1 MRESWERR
9 IERATH
15 LAERDEAA
23 RSLLIAYARLLALQR
38 DCYDTL
44 GRRVA
49 SLTGSLQRDL
59 PVLRSCVP
67 QMLTAVVSAGPPR
80 LAEEARQILDGAGP
94 AIDAMLL
101 AGWHSRS
108 HQHFFPKM
116 VLQPYAQYL
125 TEADIRPLDR
135 ELPDASV
142 ACPFCGGPP
151 QLSILHSAGTADGGG
166 RQLLCAT
173 CFTRWPFR
181 RILCPHCGEEGERQ
195 LGYFHSP
202 AFDHLRVEACD
213 TCRRYL
219 KAVDLTR
226 LGLAVPIVDEA
237 AGASLDL
244 WAVEHGYQKIELN
257 LLGL

>member
-15 LAERDEAA
+15 LANRDEAA
-23 RSLLIAYARLLALQR
+23 RSLLLAYARLPALQR
-38 DCYDTL
+38 DCYATL
-44 GRRVA
+44 PRRA
-49 SLTGSLQRDL
+49 GSLTGSLQQDL

-67 QMLTAVVSAGPPR
+67 PMLTAVVSGGPPR
-80 LAEEARQILDGAGP
+80 LAEEARQILEGAGP

-101 AGWHSRS
+101 AAWHTRS
-108 HQHFFPKM
+108 NQHFFPKL

-125 TEADIRPLDR
+125 TEVDVRPLDR
-135 ELPDASV
+135 KLPEGTAV
-142 ACPFCGGPP
+142 CPFCGGPP
-151 QLSILHSAGTADGGG
+151 QLSILHSAGSADGGG

-181 RILCPHCGEEGERQ
+181 RILCPHCGEEAEDR
-195 LGYFHSP
+195 LGYFHAP
-202 AFDHLRVEACD
+202 AFDHLRVDACD

-219 KAVDLTR
+219 KTVDFTR
-226 LGLAVPIVDEA
+226 LGLAVPIVDEV

-244 WAVEHGYQKIELN
+244 WAVEHRYQKIELN